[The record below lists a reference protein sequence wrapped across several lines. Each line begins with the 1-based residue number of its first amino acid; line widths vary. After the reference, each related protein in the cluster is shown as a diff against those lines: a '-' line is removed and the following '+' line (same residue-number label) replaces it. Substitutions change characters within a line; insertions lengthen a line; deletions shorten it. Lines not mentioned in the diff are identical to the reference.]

1 MGIIVRKEQDK
12 NVELSERIAADLR
25 ARAQQT
31 TKISDPDLAE
41 DVDYIKNLQKTSKF
55 GWIWFV
61 LLAVGLIFLVL
72 IIAF

>member
-1 MGIIVRKEQDK
+1 MGIIVHKEQDK

-25 ARAQQT
+25 VRAQQT

-41 DVDYIKNLQKTSKF
+41 DVDYIKNLQKTNKF

>member
-1 MGIIVRKEQDK
+1 MGIIVHKEQDK

-61 LLAVGLIFLVL
+61 FLAVGLIFLVL

>member
-1 MGIIVRKEQDK
+1 MGIIVHKEQDK